1 MTQITSTTPSHQPR
15 GYLFDLDGTLVDS
28 LRDITAALN
37 AARSDLGMI
46 LVESNQVRSWVGDGL
61 AALCRRSA
69 PDADN
74 ATQTRL
80 VQRAAQRYA
89 ERPVVDTAPYPNILQ
104 LLNLLRA
111 RSSAMAVLSN
121 KPHAL
126 TVEILARLN
135 LSSYF
140 AVIQGSQREEE
151 RKPDPR
157 AALRIAGT
165 LGATPHDVY
174 LIGDSR
180 IDIQTARNAGMKSV
194 AVTWGYQDRD
204 VLTAADPDFC
214 LDEPLKI
221 AALP

>member
-1 MTQITSTTPSHQPR
+1 MTQITSMSTSHAPC

-46 LVESNQVRSWVGDGL
+46 PVESNQVRSWVGDGL

-80 VQRAAQRYA
+80 VERAAQRYA

-111 RSSAMAVLSN
+111 RSSALAVLSN

-126 TVEILARLN
+126 TIEILAHLN

-157 AALRIAGT
+157 AALRIAGV
-165 LGATPHDVY
+165 GARLRMCTSSVTA
-174 LIGDSR
+174 
-180 IDIQTARNAGMKSV
+180 IDIKRPKCGHEIGRGHVGMPGSGRFDAAG
-194 AVTWGYQDRD
+194 
-204 VLTAADPDFC
+204 PDFC
-214 LDEPLKI
+214 LMSL
-221 AALP
+221 